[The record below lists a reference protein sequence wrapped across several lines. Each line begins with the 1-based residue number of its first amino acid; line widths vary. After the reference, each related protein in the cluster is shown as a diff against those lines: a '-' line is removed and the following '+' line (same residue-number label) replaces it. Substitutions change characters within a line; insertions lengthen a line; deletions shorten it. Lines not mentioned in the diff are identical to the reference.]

1 MERAMPDNLLYSI
14 KDRVATITFNRPQVL
29 NAINSDTMIAL
40 RDLTLTI
47 KDDADVRAVLLR
59 GAGNAFMAG
68 GDVSEFHTKIADMP
82 KLIVHFT
89 REYHAAILNLR
100 QMGKPVVACVHGVA
114 AGAGMGLVCAA
125 DLAIAADNT
134 VFTLAYS
141 NIGAIPDGG
150 TTYCLPRLVGYHRA
164 MQLALLPDRFDAK
177 TALELGIV
185 NWIAPPE
192 QLEARTHEIMTRLAN
207 GPAVAFAQTKH
218 LMNQSINNT
227 LAEQL
232 EAESQAFA
240 IAARSPDFVEG
251 VAAFT
256 EKRKPRFSGK

>member
-1 MERAMPDNLLYSI
+1 MADNPLYTV
-14 KDRVATITFNRPQVL
+14 KDRIGIITFNRPQVM
-29 NAINSDTMIAL
+29 NAMDSDTMFAL

-47 KDDADVRAVLLR
+47 KDDPDVRAVLLR
-59 GAGNAFMAG
+59 GTGNAFMAG
-68 GDVSEFHTKIADMP
+68 GDVSEFHNKIADMP

-100 QMGKPVVACVHGVA
+100 QMGKPVLACVHGVA
-114 AGAGMGLVCAA
+114 AGAGLGLVAAA

-150 TTYCLPRLVGYHRA
+150 TTYSLPRLVGYHRA

-177 TALELGIV
+177 TALELGLV
-185 NWIAPPE
+185 NWIVPPD
-192 QLEARTHEIMTRLAN
+192 QLEAKANEIIARLAN

-218 LMNQSINNT
+218 LMNMSIDNT

-240 IAARSPDFVEG
+240 VAARSPDFAEG
-251 VAAFT
+251 CAAFV
-256 EKRKPRFSGK
+256 EKRKPKFTGK

>member
-1 MERAMPDNLLYSI
+1 MADNPSYSV
-14 KDRVATITFNRPQVL
+14 KDRIGIITFNRPQVMNAL
-29 NAINSDTMIAL
+29 NSETMTAL
-40 RDLTLTI
+40 RDLTLEI
-47 KDDADVRAVLLR
+47 KDDPNVRAVLLR

-68 GDVSEFHTKIADMP
+68 GDVGEFHSKIADMP
-82 KLIVHFT
+82 KLIVRFT

-100 QMGKPVVACVHGVA
+100 QMGKPVVASVHGVA
-114 AGAGMGLVCAA
+114 AGAGMGLVAVA

-150 TTYCLPRLVGYHRA
+150 TTYSLPRLIGYHRA

-185 NWIAPPE
+185 NWIAPPD
-192 QLEARTHEIMTRLAN
+192 QLEARTMEIMTRLAN

-218 LMNQSINNT
+218 LMNISIDNT

-240 IAARSPDFVEG
+240 VAARSPDFAEG
-251 VAAFT
+251 CAAFV
-256 EKRKPRFSGK
+256 EKRKPKFR